1 MNCPILWSPSERQG
15 THGCL
20 ILEWVTFPFFRGSS
34 QPRDQTQVSRV
45 AGGLYQ
51 LRHKGSPRILE
62 WVAYPFSSRCSQPR
76 NSTGVFCI
84 AGGFF
89 TNWAMREAVI
99 RWVSLHHNKMIQGQR
114 QRVMK
119 ATTKKWQIVWKLPTK
134 CKGWFL
140 LESVGWCIKSIERR
154 KSLAVQWL
162 GLALS
167 LAKGLGFNPWLGN
180 RDPASHMS
188 CSQKNKTNQKQ
199 LLKVTACQP
208 RIL

>member
-1 MNCPILWSPSERQG
+1 MDCIYRNSPGQNTGVGSLSLLQG
-15 THGCL
+15 
-20 ILEWVTFPFFRGSS
+20 IFP
-34 QPRDQTQVSRV
+34 TQKSNPGLLHCKRI
-45 AGGLYQ
+45 LYQ
-51 LRHKGSPRILE
+51 LSHRGSPRILE

-154 KSLAVQWL
+154 KSLAVQRL